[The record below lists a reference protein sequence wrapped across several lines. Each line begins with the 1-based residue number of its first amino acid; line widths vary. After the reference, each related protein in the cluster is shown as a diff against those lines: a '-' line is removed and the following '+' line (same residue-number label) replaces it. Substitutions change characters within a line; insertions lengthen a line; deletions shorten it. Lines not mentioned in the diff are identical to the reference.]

1 MLTRRAFLAS
11 SALAAL
17 PGASAAEGNAEPAKP
32 RVEAAKAPN
41 AGALT
46 WAELTLERRR
56 GASYRAIVL
65 HPARPAIDRT
75 YPGLLLFHGRG
86 ESRRPELGLHAWRGA
101 YGLERAHARLVRPP
115 LTLSRDERR
124 YIEPE
129 QLQRLD
135 ETLRDEPF
143 AGLVYICP
151 FTPNPHRA
159 RSPEA
164 LLDGYSDWIEHVLL
178 PAVRAS
184 TPLAPTL
191 LGVDGCS
198 MGGYVAAEVFARKPH
213 LFQTFGVVQPAFGV
227 FRVGAYAEAL
237 ARAQGSGSL
246 RGIHLL
252 TSTLDPYR
260 RSVEAL
266 GRELGGRDAR
276 FELDILPG
284 PHDQRWLRATG
295 TVAMLAWHERHLRR
309 GALDA
314 GRAALDAPAS
324 SAR

>member
-1 MLTRRAFLAS
+1 VLTRRAFLAS
-11 SALAAL
+11 SALVAV
-17 PGASAAEGNAEPAKP
+17 PGASAAEGHAEPAPPHVEPAKP
-32 RVEAAKAPN
+32 PN
-41 AGALT
+41 TGGLT

-56 GASYRAIVL
+56 GENYRALVL
-65 HPARPAIDRT
+65 HPERSATDRT

-101 YGLERAHARLVRPP
+101 YGLERAHARLARPP
-115 LTLSRDERR
+115 LALSRDERR

-135 ETLRDEPF
+135 ATLRDLPF
-143 AGLVYICP
+143 SGLVYICP

-164 LLDGYSDWIEHVLL
+164 LLDGYSDWIEHTLL

-184 TPLAPTL
+184 TPLAPAR

-213 LFQTFGVVQPAFGV
+213 LFQTFGVVQPAFGA

-237 ARAQGSGSL
+237 AKAQGGGSL
-246 RGIHLL
+246 RCIHLL

-266 GRELGGRDAR
+266 GRELGGRGAR
-276 FELDILPG
+276 FDLDILPG

-295 TVAMLAWHERHLRR
+295 TLAMLAWHERLLQR
-309 GALDA
+309 GALDG
-314 GRAALDAPAS
+314 GRAALGCPAAS
-324 SAR
+324 R